1 MKVTLMFPTYLHLSG
16 FISVTDSADIDM
28 NVQAKSLTAVFSENE
43 ITIAV
48 KSFNAQL
55 QQAS

>member
-16 FISVTDSADIDM
+16 FISVTNSADIDM
-28 NVQAKSLTAVFSENE
+28 NVQAKSLTAVFSEHE

>member
-16 FISVTDSADIDM
+16 FISVTNSADIDM
-28 NVQAKSLTAVFSENE
+28 NVQAKSLTAAFSENE